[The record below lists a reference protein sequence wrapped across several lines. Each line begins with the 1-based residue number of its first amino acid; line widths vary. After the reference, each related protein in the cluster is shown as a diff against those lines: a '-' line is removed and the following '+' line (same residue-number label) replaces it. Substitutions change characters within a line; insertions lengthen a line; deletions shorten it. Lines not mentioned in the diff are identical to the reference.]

1 MTKCLPIAFRA
12 KIMILRDKQSPFIL
26 IQHCKGQIKKSVTM
40 SRDHTNIKD
49 KKEKTYWVDGSSMIM
64 VKGKGKEDE
73 ASLRTNDLVALKS
86 PIFFNFIKV

>member
-12 KIMILRDKQSPFIL
+12 KIMILRHKQSPFIL

-49 KKEKTYWVDGSSMIM
+49 KKEKTY
-64 VKGKGKEDE
+64 
-73 ASLRTNDLVALKS
+73 
-86 PIFFNFIKV
+86 